1 MSKSILPLSGC
12 LYISKDLCLQI
23 KFLQNPETPYLT
35 DRLENLLLIELLPL
49 KEGLR
54 TKLHNSLYTNVMW
67 VL

>member
-35 DRLENLLLIELLPL
+35 DRLGGEEAW
-49 KEGLR
+49 R
-54 TKLHNSLYTNVMW
+54 TTHFS
-67 VL
+67 